1 MTTLL
6 RPEVS
11 GLVKPS
17 SSLNLYKS
25 SFFSLLE
32 CALGLDFFINVVENF
47 ESFVLDTRIAGNGR
61 GLNPISQPKDS
72 VRNGVPHCHS
82 KYHRTLP
89 SSFSSGPKTMEMN
102 RRSTTVWRSMELRRT
117 PPELTTIP
125 RSRDNPSIPSSE

>member
-32 CALGLDFFINVVENF
+32 CVLGLDFFINVVENF

-72 VRNGVPHCHS
+72 VRNGVLHCHS

-89 SSFSSGPKTMEMN
+89 SSFSSGPKIVIKQVPLVPQETIISEPRVFPAEQAQEEPWN
-102 RRSTTVWRSMELRRT
+102 
-117 PPELTTIP
+117 PEL
-125 RSRDNPSIPSSE
+125 NLNL

>member
-32 CALGLDFFINVVENF
+32 CVLGLDFFINVVENF

-72 VRNGVPHCHS
+72 VRNGVLHCHS

-89 SSFSSGPKTMEMN
+89 SSFSSGPKVET
-102 RRSTTVWRSMELRRT
+102 SYPLTLSIFSSLRLDIGACNE
-117 PPELTTIP
+117 PERNETKM
-125 RSRDNPSIPSSE
+125 